1 MAADNSETV
10 SSSSTAHS
18 KKAKTRKVKT
28 IGPEIEDLT
37 WVEKKRSNQALQAL
51 YLFFAMS
58 NKFNNT
64 GARKLDFMYL
74 MTLKLLKNH
83 IFGVKMHIFAIFY
96 ATNRCH

>member
-37 WVEKKRSNQALQAL
+37 
-51 YLFFAMS
+51 
-58 NKFNNT
+58 
-64 GARKLDFMYL
+64 
-74 MTLKLLKNH
+74 
-83 IFGVKMHIFAIFY
+83 
-96 ATNRCH
+96 